1 MPRANQLSATAPV
14 VGAVLPVAK
23 TALDAGQLE
32 TARRLYRRLLDV
44 DPHSFEAR
52 MGLGE
57 VAYQRRDGAQAMRW
71 FVAALANATTVTQR
85 HDALLHHGR
94 AALESG
100 QLEHAQASF
109 ARLTDPQEAASN
121 EYVAYGLNGVGLA
134 LLLSGNLRSSVT
146 LLEQAVER
154 LPGDKKLR
162 GNLAR
167 ALKMLAEDVAGAP
180 NSPADD
186 PASAS
191 AATGQATPTPGAAPR
206 GELQSAADRIERAVA
221 RFEEAAE
228 RLADAPRR
236 VDSEAP
242 PQAPVL
248 PAQTPAAKERS
259 SAPPAETPESPA
271 QTRAPIA
278 EAPDPVNQAPAT
290 IHETPDPVVQTPV
303 PAVRTPSQ
311 TAEPPSGQAEA
322 AIGAETRL
330 ASMPRGSPGFLV
342 VEGDRRFVQMGA
354 YGTAAKAHALA
365 ERLRRVTEQSVTV
378 AERGG
383 LHRVRIGPLQTQ
395 DALRALAGALEKAGY
410 GDVRMTGQR
419 SPRPSKAN
427 EADAADKAER
437 DARKATTWKAFPVRV
452 DGETF
457 LQIGAFAARDTAMAR
472 ATELR
477 GLLATPVRVVGGT
490 LPSGNAAHRVRVGP
504 LRSDADLAAV
514 ADALAA
520 AGRQLVMPKG
530 TKVATS
536 APAGDA
542 PSPASQPQDAGV
554 AKAPKEEPPPTPPP
568 AEAEAPPPE
577 TSEAPSP
584 SSEAPMPEASSPAPD
599 APATAAPQQTPTA
612 EDGAAAAVE
621 EVVEAALAAAEQ
633 IATAESEQAD
643 PAEQPLPT
651 AAESPSEPPVFE
663 ETVLPRVRAEVITQD
678 EGLFI
683 QVGDYHAQGDAGEL
697 ASRLR
702 ALTAEAVQVVEATSA
717 NAPVYRIHIGP
728 VETDA
733 DYEALSAVVA
743 SLGFE
748 VH

>member
-44 DPHSFEAR
+44 DPNSFEAR

-167 ALKMLAEDVAGAP
+167 ALKMLAEDVADAP

-186 PASAS
+186 PANAS
-191 AATGQATPTPGAAPR
+191 AVAGQATPRPGAAPQ

-236 VDSEAP
+236 VDAEAP
-242 PQAPVL
+242 PQAPTL
-248 PAQTPAAKERS
+248 PAQRPPRKEHS
-259 SAPPAETPESPA
+259 SAPPAETPDPPA
-271 QTRAPIA
+271 QTRAPVA
-278 EAPDPVNQAPAT
+278 Q
-290 IHETPDPVVQTPV
+290 TPDPVDQATAPIDETPAPVVQA
-303 PAVRTPSQ
+303 PAPTVRTPTQ
-311 TAEPPSGQAEA
+311 TAELSAEQAETA
-322 AIGAETRL
+322 SGTETPL

-354 YGTAAKAHALA
+354 YGTARKANALA

-395 DALRALAGALEKAGY
+395 DALRALTGALQEAGY
-410 GDVRMTGQR
+410 GDVRMVGQR
-419 SPRPSKAN
+419 SLRPSKAN
-427 EADAADKAER
+427 EADATDKAER

-457 LQIGAFAARDTAMAR
+457 LQIGAFAARGTAVAR

-477 GLLATPVRVVGGT
+477 GLLATPVRVVAGT
-490 LPSGNAAHRVRVGP
+490 LPSGRAAHRVRIGP

-514 ADALAA
+514 ADTLAA
-520 AGRQLVMPKG
+520 AGRQLAMPKG
-530 TKVATS
+530 TKVATKI
-536 APAGDA
+536 PAGDA

-554 AKAPKEEPPPTPPP
+554 AKAPKEEQQPPTPPP

-577 TSEAPSP
+577 ILEAPSP
-584 SSEAPMPEASSPAPD
+584 SSEAPTPEASSPAPD
-599 APATAAPQQTPTA
+599 ARATATPQQTPT
-612 EDGAAAAVE
+612 AAAAVE

-633 IATAESEQAD
+633 VATAKSEQAE
-643 PAEQPLPT
+643 PAEQRLPADT
-651 AAESPSEPPVFE
+651 ESPSEPPVFE

-683 QVGDYHAQGDAGEL
+683 QVGDYHAQADADEL

-702 ALTAEAVQVVEATSA
+702 TLTAEAVQVVEATA
-717 NAPVYRIHIGP
+717 PTPVYRIRVGP

-733 DYEALSAVVA
+733 DYEALSAIVA